1 MVPGG
6 TTTRVLASSSAPTG
20 PNGAPATRGEC
31 MAGARP
37 CPWRSCRY
45 HLAES
50 PSDSCALDA
59 ADRGALSLEEVGAL
73 FGLTR
78 ERIRQIEAKALAKVR
93 VRLAVLAKSHDFG
106 DDVAAWLRRRD
117 GEGEG

>member
-1 MVPGG
+1 MTPG
-6 TTTRVLASSSAPTG
+6 TARVLASSSGRASPPPVAPS
-20 PNGAPATRGEC
+20 TRGEC
-31 MAGARP
+31 MAGPRP
-37 CPWRSCRY
+37 CPWRACRY
-45 HLAES
+45 HLGES
-50 PSDSCALDA
+50 PSDSCALDV

-106 DDVAAWLRRRD
+106 DEVAAWLRRRD
-117 GEGEG
+117 GAGEG